1 MTTGSLIH
9 PAVSHLPIF
18 PRLVVTHLQEAG
30 FSEFEIFEGLGF
42 SNQDLESEA
51 FRLDADQH
59 EGFIRRAIYL
69 TGNEHLAL
77 EMKDHAFDA
86 TSNAVLILFATSGRI
101 SKALELITRFNPIY
115 TRTVTSKLEVA
126 PDGPLLSVVSHLKD
140 ELVAYFALSSFALFI
155 DNFFK
160 QALSGE
166 HLVTHARMATPRPRD
181 FDRVAYRFGFD
192 LEFEADRTEIFLNP
206 TLINK
211 PLKKADPQTT
221 RLITEFC
228 EKQLADLKAE
238 VSIVGAVSA
247 LIYEEISAPP
257 TLDQAAS
264 NIGLSPRSL
273 RRHLQ
278 SSGTTFQSILNDARK
293 ALAMKLLRDTD
304 EPVSA
309 IAYEVGFENP
319 SHFGRAFKKWSGHSP
334 SEFRQRKSI

>member
-30 FSEFEIFEGLGF
+30 FSESEIFEELGF
-42 SNQDLESEA
+42 SNKDLENEE

-59 EGFIRRAIYL
+59 ERFIRQAIHL
-69 TGNEHLAL
+69 TGNQHLAL

-101 SKALELITRFNPIY
+101 LKALQLITRFNPIY
-115 TRTVTSKLEVA
+115 TRTVTSKLEEA
-126 PDGPLLSVVSHLKD
+126 PDGPLLSVESHLKD

-166 HLVTHARMATPRPRD
+166 HLVTRARLAVSKPSD
-181 FDRVAYRFGFD
+181 FDRVAHKFGFD

-206 TLINK
+206 VLINK

-228 EKQLADLKAE
+228 EKQLAESKAE
-238 VSIVGAVSA
+238 VSVVGAVSA
-247 LIYEEISAPP
+247 LIYAQIAAPP
-257 TLDQAAS
+257 TLDQAATK
-264 NIGLSPRSL
+264 IGVSSRSL

-278 SSGTTFQSILNDARK
+278 SSGTTYQSILNDARE
-293 ALAMKLLRDTD
+293 ALAMKLLRETD

-319 SHFGRAFKKWSGHSP
+319 SHFGRAFKKWSGQSP
-334 SEFRQRKSI
+334 SEFRERR

>member
-1 MTTGSLIH
+1 MTTASLIH

-30 FSEFEIFEGLGF
+30 FSESEIFEDLGF
-42 SNQDLESEA
+42 SNQDLEDEA
-51 FRLDADQH
+51 FRLNADQH
-59 EGFIRRAIYL
+59 ERFIIRAIHL
-69 TGNEHLAL
+69 SKNVHLAL

-101 SKALELITRFNPIY
+101 SKALQLITRFNPIY
-115 TRTVTSKLEVA
+115 TRTVTSKLEETTG
-126 PDGPLLSVVSHLKD
+126 GPLLSVVSHLK
-140 ELVAYFALSSFALFI
+140 EESVAYFALSSFALFI

-166 HLVTHARMATPRPRD
+166 HLVTHARMAISKPTD
-181 FDRVAYRFGFD
+181 FDRVAHRFGFD
-192 LEFEADRTEIFLNP
+192 LQFEADRTEIFLNP
-206 TLINK
+206 VLVNK

-228 EKQLADLKAE
+228 EKQLSELNAE

-247 LIYEEISAPP
+247 LIYAQIAAPP
-257 TLDQAAS
+257 TLDQAATK
-264 NIGLSPRSL
+264 IGLSSRSL

-278 SSGTTFQSILNDARK
+278 SSGTTYQSILNDARK
-293 ALAMKLLRDTD
+293 ALAVKLLRESD
-304 EPVSA
+304 ELVSA

-319 SHFGRAFKKWSGHSP
+319 SHFGRAFKKWSGQSP
-334 SEFRQRKSI
+334 SEFRERR